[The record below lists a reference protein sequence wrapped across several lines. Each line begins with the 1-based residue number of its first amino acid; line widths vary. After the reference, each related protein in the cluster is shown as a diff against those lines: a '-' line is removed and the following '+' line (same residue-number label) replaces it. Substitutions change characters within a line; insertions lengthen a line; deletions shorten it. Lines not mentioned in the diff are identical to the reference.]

1 MATETRTAR
10 KKPICLDKQN
20 NNFARASHFFENFFA
35 VIRRETSEFHF
46 YGEREHKKSTPGKI
60 AHIW

>member
-20 NNFARASHFFENFFA
+20 NNFARASHFLKISLPLYDVKLLNF
-35 VIRRETSEFHF
+35 TF
-46 YGEREHKKSTPGKI
+46 YGERENKKSTPGKI
-60 AHIW
+60 ANI